1 MVRAVFSVAGT
12 LRSNEEAALVGL
24 QDLALVG
31 SGSTASL
38 MAVTRGDG
46 WLSAWDLSGG
56 TRLEGH
62 YRISPRFLQLEST
75 DLLYQG
81 GTVHMAGLVG
91 TGLTGVSLDLSS
103 GGSPFRGAT
112 EVRAAGRDLSHLAE
126 VEMLPGGNAIGA
138 LRGGG
143 LVTLSFGG
151 NLGASD
157 ITLPSALRD
166 SQASAIA
173 TTRLQ
178 GQDYAL
184 VGFGQADRV
193 ALFGQ
198 EGSTMRLLREA
209 GPDEGLWIDRPQAIA
224 TLGDGT
230 GASYFALASGGSSSI
245 SILELTP
252 GGGLRTVDHLLD
264 SLDTRFGGAAHL
276 EQVTV
281 AGRDLLIAAGNDQ
294 GISLLT
300 LLPGG
305 RIQHLAALPGR
316 AENPLRGIV
325 DLEAVATADG
335 IRLWIA
341 TEAAP
346 FLEEVFIGLSN
357 LGGVLTASA
366 QGGTLTG
373 GGRDEVLQGG
383 TGADRLEG
391 GGGDDILVDGAG
403 ADRLTGGGGADLFIL
418 LEDGALDRIE
428 DFDPLV
434 DRLDLSDF
442 NQLNGM
448 GSLTIQSRSWGAELR
463 FGEEV
468 VELRSSSGRLTQ
480 QDFNP
485 GNLVIGNRIEVDL
498 ALYPISGDP
507 LPEPE
512 PEPQPQPGPQPQPQ
526 PQPGPQPQPQPQ
538 PQPGPEP
545 EPEPTPDPDTE
556 AGPAFSPH
564 NPAGPPPSAGP
575 QQDAPSLTFLP
586 LPGDQWGTGGADLI
600 ATYGGADRLFTGE
613 GADSVTSGAGADSIA
628 GGAGNDDLHGGGEPD
643 LLAGDAGRDTLT
655 GGDGADSLVGGTG
668 ADLLTGSDGA
678 DLILGGAGGD
688 LARGGAG
695 ADMIWGGSGAD
706 RLYGGAQ
713 GDHISGGLNHGPGR
727 DVLHGEAGDDHL
739 LGGAGRDL
747 LRGGAG
753 DDHLEGGSQAD
764 VLYGDDGADSLL
776 GGSGADRLFGGAA
789 DDLLSGGR
797 GADWLLGQSGD
808 DLLWGGTGNDIL
820 RGGTGA
826 DLLDGA
832 GGADS
837 LVGSDGADLLIGG
850 AGNDTLSGGDGA
862 DQFLFSVGHGS
873 DRLLDFDQSSGDRLD
888 FSHLDALNS
897 LAQVRAAGRQ
907 EGAESLITTGTGSE
921 LRLVG
926 VALSTLEQGDF
937 LF

>member
-62 YRISPRFLQLEST
+62 YRIAPRFLQLEST

-81 GTVHMAGLVG
+81 GTVHMAGLAG

-103 GGSPFRGAT
+103 GDSPFRGAT
-112 EVRAAGRDLSHLAE
+112 EVHASGRDLSQLAE
-126 VEMLPGGNAIGA
+126 VEMLPGGQALGA

-143 LVTLSFGG
+143 LVTFSFGG
-151 NLGASD
+151 SLGVSD
-157 ITLPSALRD
+157 ITLPSVLRD

-178 GQDYAL
+178 GQDFAL
-184 VGFGQADRV
+184 VAFGQADRV
-193 ALFGQ
+193 GFFRQ
-198 EGSTMRLLREA
+198 ESGTMRLLREA
-209 GPDEGLWIDRPQAIA
+209 GPEEGLWIDRPQAIA

-264 SLDTRFGGAAHL
+264 SLDTRFGGTAHL

-281 AGRDLLIAAGNDQ
+281 AGRDFLIAAGNDQ

-316 AENPLRGIV
+316 AENPMRGIV

-403 ADRLTGGGGADLFIL
+403 EDRLTGGSGGDLFIL
-418 LEDGALDRIE
+418 MEDGALDRIE

-448 GSLTIQSRSWGAELR
+448 GSLSIQSRSWGAELR

-485 GNLVIGNRIEVDL
+485 GNLIIGSRIEVDPT
-498 ALYPISGDP
+498 LYPISGDP

-512 PEPQPQPGPQPQPQ
+512 PQPQ

-556 AGPAFSPH
+556 PGPAFSPH

-575 QQDAPSLTFLP
+575 QQEASSLTFLP
-586 LPGDQWGTGGADLI
+586 LPGDRWGTDGGDLI
-600 ATYGGADRLFTGE
+600 ATNGGADRLLAGD

-643 LLAGDAGRDTLT
+643 LLAGEAGRDTLT
-655 GGDGADSLVGGTG
+655 GGDGADSLVGGSG

-678 DLILGGAGGD
+678 DLILGGAGDD
-688 LARGGAG
+688 LVRGGAG
-695 ADMIWGGSGAD
+695 VDLIWGGSGAD

-713 GDHISGGLNHGPGR
+713 GDHISGGLNQGASR
-727 DVLHGEAGDDHL
+727 DVLLGEGGDDHL

-747 LRGGAG
+747 LRGGEG
-753 DDHLEGGSQAD
+753 DDRLEGGGQAD

-776 GGSGADRLFGGAA
+776 GGAGADRLFGGAA
-789 DDLLSGGR
+789 DDLLSGGT
-797 GADWLLGQSGD
+797 GADWLLGQTGD

-820 RGGTGA
+820 RGGAGA

-832 GGADS
+832 SGADS
-837 LVGSDGADLLIGG
+837 LVGGDGADLLIGG

-862 DQFLFSVGHGS
+862 DQFLFGVDHGS
-873 DRLLDFDQSSGDRLD
+873 DRLLDFGQGSGDRLD

-907 EGAESLITTGTGSE
+907 EGADSLITTGTGSE

-937 LF
+937 VF